1 MLYVPAISCLPDF
14 ASHLNRPA
22 RTCVVAFAGQG
33 FSSKKPGPKTQK
45 KSSKDPEST
54 PISDV
59 QAIDKALKAAGVYK
73 AINQEQAKKG
83 KVDFVKVKDWGSG
96 TRENLGDLQ
105 IDETA
110 PADSIA
116 SVESLT
122 LHDRLAREL
131 QALQRAGRL
140 NITGVPGMKPLPPF
154 EEWAFKL
161 EHYLQYLVDLHTV
174 HKALEAALEAVTAAS
189 CISSGLRAALARYA
203 PEVGLARAGAIA
215 RDVAALSSELPAAP
229 APSTSARA
237 FASYLASLAS
247 RATAGGPGAGAA
259 GPAGH
264 AARLF
269 CCAYLLHLT
278 GLTSHV
284 RIGAAAMEK
293 LDLVQRGAMATFTE
307 FPPEAKNPLGV
318 FVDATNEA
326 GRSLGPEEADA
337 VASELARTMPKT
349 SLLLQPLARAA

>member
-1 MLYVPAISCLPDF
+1 F

-131 QALQRAGRL
+131 QALQGWAPEHHGRARDEASS
-140 NITGVPGMKPLPPF
+140 PF

-247 RATAGGPGAGAA
+247 RATAGGPGAVAA